1 MSQKEAFE
9 YIHRQLFL
17 ECVPRISSYFSGKNP
32 NRYKSKFQFL
42 VARMCDKDP

>member
-17 ECVPRISSYFSGKNP
+17 ECVPRISSYFSGKNL